1 MQASKIARQLEIAK
15 RDKSG
20 GNFRE
25 RYQLS
30 HGRYVLCESR
40 KQWDWWE
47 QFTAGLKGKHIKPS
61 EFSIADLFES
71 LVPDGRELRRLF
83 NPQFGPTSILQEA
96 AGAVASSDFSSIT
109 GQILYTMMM
118 QDLKP
123 ENYPFQAAIPTQSTQ
138 FSGEKIPGIA
148 NLGDLAEVVA
158 ENEDFPLM
166 GTSED
171 YIETPETKKR
181 GFIVP
186 VTKEAI
192 FFDRT
197 GMLLQKCSK
206 VGDSLML
213 NKEKRA
219 IDCLID
225 ENTTAHR
232 YKWRGTTYAS
242 YQTTSPWDNVTT
254 SNGLVDWTDLDA
266 AEQTF
271 NAITDP
277 NTGEPVV
284 VEANTIVVTK
294 QNEQAAARI
303 INATQIVMH
312 SGGYAQSGNLTET
325 QAPNPYRSKYNI
337 LTSRLLASRAAT
349 DTDWWLGDPSKYARY
364 MENWPITVTQVPA
377 GNSDDFNRD
386 IVAKYKC
393 SERGQYAVIEP
404 RVMVENQQ

>member
-1 MQASKIARQLEIAK
+1 MLGTKIARQLEATK
-15 RDKSG
+15 RDKTPR
-20 GNFRE
+20 FRE
-25 RYQLS
+25 RFKLS
-30 HGRYVLCESR
+30 HGRYVTCESR
-40 KQWDWWE
+40 NQWDWWE
-47 QFTAGLKGKHIKPS
+47 QFCEGLAKGHIKPQ

-83 NPQFGPTSILQEA
+83 NPQLGPSSILAEA
-96 AGAVASSDFSSIT
+96 AGAVMSSDFSSIT
-109 GQILYTMMM
+109 GQIFYTMMM
-118 QDLKP
+118 QDLNA
-123 ENYPFQAAIPTQSTQ
+123 EDYPFQAAIPTQSTQ

-158 ENEDFPLM
+158 ENADYPLM
-166 GTSED
+166 ATSED

-197 GMLLQKCSK
+197 GLLLQKCSK
-206 VGDSLML
+206 VGESLML

-232 YKWRGTTYAS
+232 YKWRGTVYGS
-242 YQTTSPWDNVTT
+242 YQTSTPWINVATSA
-254 SNGLVDWTDLDA
+254 GLVDWTDLDG
-266 AEQTF
+266 AEQIF

-294 QNEQAAARI
+294 ANEQTAARI
-303 INATQIVMH
+303 INATQIVVH
-312 SGGYAQSGNLTET
+312 SGGYATTGNLTET
-325 QAPNPYRSKYNI
+325 RAPNPYASKYRV
-337 LTSRLLASRAAT
+337 LTSRLLAARAAT
-349 DTDWWLGDPSKYARY
+349 DTDWWLGDPGRYARY
-364 MENWPITVTQVPA
+364 MENWPITVTEAPA

>member
-1 MQASKIARQLEIAK
+1 MQGTKIARQLREAK
-15 RDKSG
+15 RDRSP
-20 GNFRE
+20 NFRE
-25 RYQLS
+25 RYKLS

-40 KQWDWWE
+40 KQWEWWE
-47 QFTAGLKGKHIKPS
+47 EFSNALSNKEIKPE

-71 LVPDGRELRRLF
+71 LVEDGRELRRLF
-83 NPQFGPTSILQEA
+83 DPRLGPSSILAEA
-96 AGAVASSDFSSIT
+96 AGAVTASDFSTIT

-118 QDLKP
+118 QDLQP
-123 ENYPFQAAIPTQSTQ
+123 ESYPFQNAIPTQQTQ

-148 NLGDLAEVVA
+148 NLGDLAEVVG
-158 ENEDFPLM
+158 ENEDYPLM

-197 GMLLQKCSK
+197 GDLLRKCGK

-232 YKWRGTTYAS
+232 YKWKGTTYAS
-242 YQTTSPWDNVTT
+242 YQTTSPWDNITA
-254 SNGLVDWTDLDA
+254 SNGLVDWTDLDG

-271 NAITDP
+271 NAIVDP

-284 VEANTIVVTK
+284 IEANTIVVTK
-294 QNEQAAARI
+294 QNEQTAARI

-312 SGGYAQSGNLTET
+312 SGGYAASGNLTET
-325 QAPNPYRSKYNI
+325 QAPNPYRSKYQI
-337 LTSRLLASRAAT
+337 LTSRLLAARAAT
-349 DTDWWLGDPSKYARY
+349 DTDWWLGDPSKYACY
-364 MENWPITVTQVPA
+364 MENWPITVTQAPA
-377 GNSDDFNRD
+377 GNADDFNRD

-393 SERGQYAVIEP
+393 SERGQYAVIQP

>member
-1 MQASKIARQLEIAK
+1 MQGTKIARSLESAK
-15 RDKSG
+15 RDKR

-25 RYQLS
+25 RFKLS
-30 HGRYVLCESR
+30 HGRYVTCESR
-40 KQWDWWE
+40 SQWDWWE
-47 QFTAGLKGKHIKPS
+47 QFCEGLSKGHIKPA

-71 LVPDGRELRRLF
+71 LVEDGRELRRLF
-83 NPQFGPTSILQEA
+83 NPQHGPTSILAEA
-96 AGAVASSDFSSIT
+96 AGAVTSSDFSTIT

-118 QDLKP
+118 QDLQP
-123 ENYPFQAAIPTQSTQ
+123 ENYPFQQAIPTQSTQ

-197 GMLLQKCSK
+197 GQLLQKCSK

-232 YKWRGTTYAS
+232 YKWRGTSYGS
-242 YQTTSPWDNVTT
+242 YQTSTPWINVKT
-254 SNGLVDWTDLDA
+254 SNGLVDWTDLDN
-266 AEQTF
+266 AEQIF

-294 QNEQAAARI
+294 QNEQAAMRV

-312 SGGYAQSGNLTET
+312 SGGYAASGNLTET
-325 QAPNPYRSKYNI
+325 QAPNPYNSKYRI
-337 LTSRLLASRAAT
+337 LTSRLLAARAAT
-349 DTDWWLGDPSKYARY
+349 DTDWWLGDPAKYARY
-364 MENWPITVTQVPA
+364 MENWPITVTQAPA

-404 RVMVENQQ
+404 RVMVENQA